1 MRRIRLLF
9 VLSTVAVAALL
20 VFGAARCRMF
30 ASPQEIELGKLLRVH
45 WEDAPPEA
53 DQLAAIE
60 ASHTEL
66 RGIGEPNVYA
76 AVATA
81 DLRRHLPAVEK
92 AVPQVKKVEL
102 RTTDQQIAAAGEVT
116 MPFGTKSSVRA
127 SMLVLLAPAVLD
139 GELVLRPTFRTVKIR
154 SVDYREKEAPSAI
167 LAIVNAGLDQL
178 LDRFGSSLAISMPL
192 ELRAIQSFDP
202 GAAQQAGL
210 TMRGGKVDVNLAIG
224 RASILVDDDGI
235 HVLGEAVN
243 LTPKRLAQAVTE
255 IEGNAPLSTLH
266 IAALSECSYA
276 ATTQDAR
283 FAGLR
288 RVCEA
293 RAGQPAVAAG
303 APAKKSPIARTAT
316 GTPSV
321 EQEMERFTKA
331 FRAKAAAVDGPEWD
345 ATAIAISKPFLAASL
360 NELTDGNDVRIRY
373 ELPTQEQ
380 KFDQEL
386 KTEAAP
392 NLNCGEMRGCE
403 SHFTYRNHNE
413 RGCDSGCA
421 WWDAVCHAR
430 KAACEATKAA
440 ERGAY
445 EAEKAAAQAAW
456 TARKVDCERLKATE
470 RGLCE
475 LEQTRL
481 RALAHMP
488 IGQVRG
494 TARISG
500 AQFDAHVQQVRV
512 SPAFDAI
519 TVNAQFAAGGRVDA
533 DINYMPLNA
542 GHIACFAK
550 WSGSVSADV
559 IIPPTNFELNARV
572 RQSAAEGDDLVMTFA
587 TNEQTVPY
595 KISPPPFVALMS
607 RNPHVAIAC
616 PVTVAGFQ
624 VGMLSPK
631 FRETLLR
638 DSFEYKVAERDFTV
652 RIPARQVPIG
662 SAQVKLVPRWTEKSI
677 AMLVR

>member
-1 MRRIRLLF
+1 
-9 VLSTVAVAALL
+9 
-20 VFGAARCRMF
+20 
-30 ASPQEIELGKLLRVH
+30 
-45 WEDAPPEA
+45 
-53 DQLAAIE
+53 
-60 ASHTEL
+60 
-66 RGIGEPNVYA
+66 
-76 AVATA
+76 
-81 DLRRHLPAVEK
+81 
-92 AVPQVKKVEL
+92 VPQVKKVKL
-102 RTTDQQIAAAGEVT
+102 ATTDQQVAAAGEVT

-139 GELVLRPTFRTVKIR
+139 GELVLRPTFRTVKIH

-178 LDRFGSSLAISMPL
+178 LDRFGSSVAISMPL

-202 GAAQQAGL
+202 GASNQPGL
-210 TMRGGKVDVNLAIG
+210 TTRGGKVDVNLAIG
-224 RASILVDDDGI
+224 RASVLVDDDGI

-255 IEGNAPLSTLH
+255 IEGNTLLSTLH
-266 IAALSECSYA
+266 IAALSECSHA
-276 ATTQDAR
+276 LASQDAH
-283 FAGLR
+283 FADLR
-288 RVCEA
+288 RVCVA

-303 APAKKSPIARTAT
+303 APAKKSPIVRTAT
-316 GTPSV
+316 STPSI
-321 EQEMERFTKA
+321 EQEMERFRKA
-331 FRAKAAAVDGPEWD
+331 FRAKAALVDQPEWD

-360 NELTDGNDVRIRY
+360 NELTDGNDVRIHY

-386 KTEAAP
+386 KTEEAP
-392 NLNCGEMRGCE
+392 SLNCGDMRGCS
-403 SHFTYRNHNE
+403 SHFEYPGYNP
-413 RGCDSGCA
+413 RGCDSNCGFF
-421 WWDAVCHAR
+421 DVDCHRR
-430 KAACEATKAA
+430 KLECEATKKA
-440 ERGAY
+440 EQIAY
-445 EAEKAAAQAAW
+445 ETAKAAAQVKWKIEKDA
-456 TARKVDCERLKATE
+456 CELLKASE

-475 LEQTRL
+475 AEQTRL

-488 IGQVRG
+488 IGQVNG
-494 TARISG
+494 TARITG

-542 GHIACFAK
+542 GHLACFAK

-559 IIPPTNFELNARV
+559 IIPPTNFQLNARV
-572 RQSAAEGDDLVMTFA
+572 KQSVAEGDDLVMTFA

-607 RNPHVAIAC
+607 RNPHVVIAC

-677 AMLVR
+677 TMLVR